1 MRAEEPRWLSAEQ
14 QQIWRSW
21 LLARDRIDR
30 VLDADLRPHGLDLAE
45 YEILVRLSEAPER
58 RLRMSQLADQ
68 VHQSRSR
75 LTHTIA
81 RMETALLVRREKT
94 VSDGRGVVAVLTDA
108 GMDLLIQVA
117 PAHVASVRR
126 VFVDAVDPGD
136 FVAVGR
142 AMRAVLAADPDPGAR
157 PPDQPS

>member
-1 MRAEEPRWLSAEQ
+1 
-14 QQIWRSW
+14 
-21 LLARDRIDR
+21 
-30 VLDADLRPHGLDLAE
+30 
-45 YEILVRLSEAPER
+45 
-58 RLRMSQLADQ
+58 MSQLADQ

-94 VSDGRGVVAVLTDA
+94 ASDGRGVVAVLTDA

-142 AMRAVLAADPDPGAR
+142 AMRAGLAADPDPGAR